1 MIGNLRYSGIDIV
14 GYVPWGTHMC
24 QFYNTKEDLTEI
36 LIPFFKAGL
45 ENNELCLWVTSQPL
59 EVEAAKDALR
69 RAIPDLNNYL
79 EKGQIEIIPHFDW
92 FIAEGAFDSERILN
106 SWVEKLLHASDSG
119 YDGVRLS
126 GNTFWLEKEDWNN
139 FVEYKKQT
147 DNVIDNY

>member
-1 MIGNLRYSGIDIV
+1 
-14 GYVPWGTHMC
+14 MC

-45 ENNELCLWVTSQPL
+45 ENNELCLWVASQPL

-92 FIAEGAFDSERILN
+92 FIAEEAFDSERILN

-126 GNTFWLEKEDWNN
+126 GNTF
-139 FVEYKKQT
+139 
-147 DNVIDNY
+147 